1 MPAPSV
7 AARLDKKRE
16 KSEVKARIGAGRR
29 RLAGLCEDESVAVF
43 LVKIDAIDAAPE
55 WSLLMLLEQRD
66 DGRVAVF
73 LRDGQRREW

>member
-1 MPAPSV
+1 MPTRQV

-55 WSLLMLLEQRD
+55 WSLLGGFMHD
-66 DGRVAVF
+66 MVPSGRAAGGES
-73 LRDGQRREW
+73 L